1 MPLDAARDAVIAV
14 QARVIGALAAE
25 NARLT
30 GQVADLAARV
40 ERLERLASRNS
51 GNSSMPPSA
60 DDLPGRTPP
69 RRKPPAGGTRKPGKQ
84 PGAPGSHLAW
94 TENPDQRVD
103 HFPAGACACGAALA
117 DGSDL
122 GVVASHQQVEIPL
135 ASAQVIQ
142 HDLHEVACGCGR
154 VHQAAAPPG
163 ARAPG
168 TVTYGPNLQAWCV
181 FLIAAH
187 AIPVHRCAEL
197 IEALTGAR
205 PSPGFVHAMI
215 ARAAAAVAQANT
227 LIRAL
232 IILAHVVC
240 ADETPIRA
248 GPGPKARKRYLLVAC
263 TRLLTYYF
271 LGDRSLATFS
281 AFVFPDL
288 AGAVVVHDRYQNYD
302 AFPGII
308 HQLCTAHLLRD
319 LADAAEIYPEAH
331 WPTQITQALQ
341 GLIHAA
347 NRARDKGL
355 AAVPG
360 DDATPLIHAFR
371 HGVILGLGQVKNT
384 GRRKQPPCRE
394 LLKCLRNREDDVLRF
409 VSDLRIPPTSND
421 AERDLRPAK
430 TQQKISGRLRSE
442 QATRHRYAIRG
453 YLSTA
458 AKHGINVL
466 AALRDALE
474 GHPWMPPIPDPP

>member
-1 MPLDAARDAVIAV
+1 MPLGAARDAVIAV
-14 QARVIGALAAE
+14 QARVIEALAAE
-25 NARLT
+25 NARLA

-69 RRKPPAGGTRKPGKQ
+69 QGKQAGGGKRKPGKQ

-94 TENPDQRVD
+94 SEHPDGTLP
-103 HFPAGACACGAALA
+103 HFPEGTCECGAALA
-117 DGSDL
+117 GAADL

-135 ASAQVIQ
+135 ACAQVIQ
-142 HDLHEVACGCGR
+142 HDLHAVACACGR
-154 VHQAAAPPG
+154 VHQAAAPAG
-163 ARAPG
+163 AGTAG
-168 TVTYGPNLQAWCV
+168 TVTYGLNLQAWCV
-181 FLIAAH
+181 FLMAAH
-187 AIPVHRCAEL
+187 AIPVHRCGEL

-215 ARAAAAVAQANT
+215 ARAAAAVAQANR

-232 IILAHVVC
+232 IILAHVIC

-248 GPGPKARKRYLLVAC
+248 GPGPKTRKRYLLVAC

-271 LGDRSLATFS
+271 LGDRSLATFG

-288 AGAVVVHDRYQNYD
+288 AGVVVVHDRYQNYD

-308 HQLCTAHLLRD
+308 HQLCAAHLLRD
-319 LADAAEIYPEAH
+319 LADAAETYPVAI
-331 WPTQITQALQ
+331 WPGQIADALR

-355 AAVPG
+355 GAVP
-360 DDATPLIHAFR
+360 DDIAAPLIHTFR
-371 HGVILGLGQVKNT
+371 HGVLAGLSEIPRRPG
-384 GRRKQPPCRE
+384 RKQHPGRN
-394 LLKCLRNREDDVLRF
+394 LLECLRDRRDDVLRF
-409 VSDLRIPPTSND
+409 AFDLRIPPTSND

-430 TQQKISGRLRSE
+430 TQQKISGRLRSGE
-442 QATRHRYAIRG
+442 TTRQRYAIRG

-466 AALRDALE
+466 TALRDALA